1 MSKNRFRQE
10 LCWGISKMFD
20 LFDKEDFCVV
30 FDYKCDIEI
39 HFNNSV
45 EFYQIKTHHL
55 AQHLNHIQQE
65 KKKLLDKC
73 TTEILLSWK
82 TLKEAH

>member
-39 HFNNSV
+39 HFNDSV
-45 EFYQIKTHHL
+45 EFYQIKTHK
-55 AQHLNHIQQE
+55 IQSPYQVFIRSM
-65 KKKLLDKC
+65 KWIFVALLQVKL
-73 TTEILLSWK
+73 
-82 TLKEAH
+82 